1 MAHHLHMLPGEGYLV
16 GVPVVKSR
24 ALGTILGV
32 CFISRSPS
40 VRKHSV
46 WEPGHYCEDEVCVL
60 LKGGSVPV
68 KFHYSRG

>member
-1 MAHHLHMLPGEGYLV
+1 MARHLHMLPGEGYLV

-24 ALGTILGV
+24 ALVSALFLEAPV
-32 CFISRSPS
+32 YK
-40 VRKHSV
+40 KHSV
-46 WEPGHYCEDEVCVL
+46 WEPGHYCENEVCVL